1 MSDKKGLSFPLLIIA
16 IVLGWTIYKQFN
28 FDNFKFEKP
37 AIAVVYIIAFAIV
50 VYLLVKKDKK
60 KDNNGQTD

>member
-1 MSDKKGLSFPLLIIA
+1 MSNKKGLSFPLLIIA

-28 FDNFKFEKP
+28 FENFKFEKP

>member
-1 MSDKKGLSFPLLIIA
+1 MNNKKGLSFPLLIIA

-37 AIAVVYIIAFAIV
+37 AIAVVYIIAFAIA
-50 VYLLVKKDKK
+50 VYLLVQKNKK
-60 KDNNGQTD
+60 KNNDSQPG